1 MAPYSVWF
9 ELLEISSSITESV
22 PRRSF
27 FWFIYAQFHPPVYLL
42 GWLGWLGLAGLGWAG
57 LGWAGLGW
65 AGLGWVGWFDFVS
78 FRSLV
83 WRKEAKRTFHQR
95 TSCFSLSTR
104 CSWLDFRSSLEC
116 GLWSAGSSPLHGW
129 KSNHPMHEFKF
140 IDTKWNLSKW
150 LCFET
155 LCLFYSTWGEW
166 TGNPNIYS
174 KMKYSGGQSC
184 WNGPN
189 RSAEVGV
196 ELKWKW
202 HDVHMIKIIWVHCG

>member
-9 ELLEISSSITESV
+9 ELLEISSSTDHGKRASSLLLLIYLCSIPP
-22 PRRSF
+22 PRVF
-27 FWFIYAQFHPPVYLL
+27 
-42 GWLGWLGLAGLGWAG
+42 GLAGLGWVG
-57 LGWAGLGW
+57 LGWVGL
-65 AGLGWVGWFDFVS
+65 VGWFDFVS